1 MDAMNN
7 TLEYYNQNSEAF
19 YSGTVNA
26 DMSELYAHFEPLL
39 PAGASILDLGCG
51 SGRDSLHFIK
61 AGYSV
66 TAVDGSKELCTLAEK
81 LLEQPVRCMLYEEW
95 DYTDTFDGVWACSSL
110 LHVPK
115 SELPKTIRRISDAL
129 KPSGIL
135 YASFKY
141 GDSEREAGGR
151 LFSDYTENGIAEL
164 TSLAPELEL
173 IEFIITNDVRSGR
186 SNEKWL
192 NIIWRKTTDDGG
204 WKWFI

>member
-1 MDAMNN
+1 MNN
-7 TLEYYNQNSEAF
+7 TLEYYNQNSEVF

-39 PAGASILDLGCG
+39 PEGASILDLGCG
-51 SGRDSLHFIK
+51 SGRDSLHFIR
-61 AGYSV
+61 AGYLV

-81 LLEQPVRCMLYEEW
+81 LIGQPVRCMLFEELDYEVA
-95 DYTDTFDGVWACSSL
+95 FDGVWACSSL

-115 SELPKTIRRISDAL
+115 SELPQVISKISNAL
-129 KPSGIL
+129 KLSGVF

-141 GDSEREAGGR
+141 GENEREAGGR
-151 LFSDYTENGIAEL
+151 LFSDYTENNMAEL

-173 IEFIITNDVRSGR
+173 VEYIITNDVRSDR

-192 NIIWRKTTDDGG
+192 NIIWRKR
-204 WKWFI
+204 